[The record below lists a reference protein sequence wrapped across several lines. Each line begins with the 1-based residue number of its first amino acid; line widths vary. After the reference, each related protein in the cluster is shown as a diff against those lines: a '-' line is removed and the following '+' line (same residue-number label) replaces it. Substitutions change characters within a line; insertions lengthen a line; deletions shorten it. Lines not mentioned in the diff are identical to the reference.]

1 MTLST
6 LMAVN
11 TQCMTSLLCHE
22 CRSETSVRELGFV
35 FFFQANDV
43 TASAQ
48 SEPVLDSH
56 QGVDG

>member
-1 MTLST
+1 
-6 LMAVN
+6 MAVN

-43 TASAQ
+43 TESAQ

-56 QGVDG
+56 LGVDG